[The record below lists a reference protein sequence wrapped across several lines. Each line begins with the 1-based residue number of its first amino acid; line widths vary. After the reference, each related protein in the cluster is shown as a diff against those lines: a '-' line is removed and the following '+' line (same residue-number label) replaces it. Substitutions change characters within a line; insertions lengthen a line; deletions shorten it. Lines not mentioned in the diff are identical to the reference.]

1 MAIVRLRWLYAVQ
14 GAALGLL
21 LPYLVPLMAGRDLS
35 ATEIGLVLG
44 ASGLVSLASYPMWGA
59 LADGPL
65 GRRRAVAVT
74 AGVAV
79 IGGLWVVAAGSDP
92 LVLAGAVSLTLAG
105 AVPWGPISDAI
116 ALNSLGDRSGA
127 YGRLRAF
134 ASLGWAASAI
144 VAGFAWDRVGGST
157 VFLAFAAE

>member
-1 MAIVRLRWLYAVQ
+1 MVRGRVRSRRYPSRRSPTRRTIGTGQSQDRSPILIRMSIVRLRWLYAVQ

-21 LPYLVPLMAGRDLS
+21 LPYLVPLMAGRGLS

-65 GRRRAVAVT
+65 GRRRAIGAT
-74 AGVAV
+74 ASVAV

-92 LVLAGAVSLTLAG
+92 VVLAGAVSLTLAG
-105 AVPWGPISDAI
+105 AVPWGAISDAI
-116 ALNSLGDRSGA
+116 ALNSLGDRSG
-127 YGRLRAF
+127 
-134 ASLGWAASAI
+134 
-144 VAGFAWDRVGGST
+144 
-157 VFLAFAAE
+157 